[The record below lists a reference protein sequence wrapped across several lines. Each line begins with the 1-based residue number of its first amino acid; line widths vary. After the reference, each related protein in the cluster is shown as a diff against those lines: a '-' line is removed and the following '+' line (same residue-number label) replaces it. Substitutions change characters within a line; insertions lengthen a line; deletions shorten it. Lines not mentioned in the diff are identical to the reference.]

1 MIVTETNLAGC
12 FIIEPIVFND
22 ERGFFYESFHKT
34 KFAEKTGLDIE
45 FVQDNQSRS
54 QKGALRGLH
63 FQENEFAQAKL
74 VRVVKGK
81 VLDVV
86 VDLRKESQT
95 FGKSFSIIL
104 SGENNKQLF
113 VPRGFAHGFYVL
125 ENETIFN
132 YKCDN
137 YYHKEAEKGIRYND
151 SDLAI
156 DWSLKYEKVI
166 LLEKDRQLMT
176 FKQFCQ

>member
-104 SGENNKQLF
+104 SGENNLQLY

-156 DWSLKYEKVI
+156 DWSLKDEKVI

>member
-22 ERGFFYESFHKT
+22 ERGSFFESFNKIEF
-34 KFAEKTGLDIE
+34 KEKTGLEVE
-45 FVQDNQSRS
+45 FVKDNQSIS
-54 QKGALRGLH
+54 HKGVLRGLH

-137 YYHKEAEKGIRYND
+137 YYHKEVEKGIRYND

-156 DWSLKYEKVI
+156 DWSLKDEKVI

>member
-34 KFAEKTGLDIE
+34 KFVEKTGLDIE

-156 DWSLKYEKVI
+156 DWSLKDEKVI

>member
-22 ERGFFYESFHKT
+22 ERGSFFESFNKIEF
-34 KFAEKTGLDIE
+34 KEKTGLEVE
-45 FVQDNQSRS
+45 FVQDNQSIS
-54 QKGALRGLH
+54 HKGVLRGLH

-156 DWSLKYEKVI
+156 DWSLKDEKVI
-166 LLEKDRQLMT
+166 LLEKDKQLIT